1 MAGPRPVAST
11 MNWVSILILAL
22 LGLLTWRAYRNGFVR
37 ELVSLAAVVL
47 AVPVAGLLYDDM
59 VPKVDPIVDNLLLSS
74 LVSFLAIFGG
84 IIIAGQVAAHLLRRS
99 VEVLNLG
106 AADQLAGGAFGLLKG
121 IILCQ
126 VLLIALVMFPDPDLR
141 DDIDDSRIARTM
153 LDGTPFVLSIL
164 PQRFNEGIDAFLEGV
179 DRIEQAFRGG
189 PAPAD
194 P

>member
-1 MAGPRPVAST
+1 